1 MLEIEKRVIR
11 YWSRRM
17 KDFSA
22 VREQELQNEL
32 SKSWLLEIKKYL
44 PEGKKLKVL
53 DVGTGVGFFAVLLA
67 GEGHEVCGIDLT
79 PDMIARAKELSAQY
93 RVTVDYEVMDA
104 MELSY
109 PDENFDL
116 VISRNLTWTLPDAKK
131 AYKEWH
137 RVLKKDG
144 ILLNFDA
151 DYAKTV
157 DLTPTKVTDAKTPY
171 GHQGMTQEL
180 EEENAYIT
188 RQMEISRWERP
199 DWDKEALKEAG
210 FSKVKTDETVG
221 SRILKEKDLPEA
233 PMFLVWAQK

>member
-17 KDFSA
+17 MDFSA

-44 PEGKKLKVL
+44 PQGKKLKVL

-67 GEGHEVCGIDLT
+67 GEGHTVCGIDLT
-79 PDMIARAKELSAQY
+79 PDMITRAKELSAQY
-93 RVTVDYEVMDA
+93 GVTVDYKVMDA
-104 MELSY
+104 MEIYY
-109 PDENFDL
+109 PNETFDL

-131 AYKEWH
+131 AYKEWY
-137 RVLKKDG
+137 RVLKKEG

-151 DYAKTV
+151 GYAKTA
-157 DLTPTKVTDAKTPY
+157 DLERTKVTDPKTPY

-188 RQMEISRWERP
+188 RQMEISQWERP
-199 DWDKEALKEAG
+199 DWDKRTLTEVG
-210 FSKVKTDETVG
+210 FSRVKTDETVG